1 MQFKLNVLK
10 CLNIEIVILCE
21 TQNYTVYQH
30 DRQPQGWGTHGSGG
44 VAIAIKNSLLFSHE
58 IVGIYKTFDGILGN
72 KLQNRDTEYSKG
84 IIGNYLSPDNYHY
97 GRDPETYFNNCSV
110 LWDTLS
116 DCDLRVGTGDY
127 NSRTKQQLDYIP
139 DIDGNLVPPRTN
151 IDNFKNSHD
160 ESFITFL
167 KDNRAIILNGR
178 VTPQFNNYT
187 FATPRGASVPD
198 YMFCPIDNLNN
209 FEQFKVLLMK
219 DIVNTFNLLPPQNLP
234 DHSFLYGIFGT
245 NQVEK
250 EINSNYQPRLNFQN
264 GPKPPPKKNLKK
276 IDSTF
281 FMNED
286 IQQQVLNTIEKI
298 EANVGNQTEL
308 DMLWGDVKNLFLSEM
323 DKLPILPSSNIKKS
337 KQAI

>member
-1 MQFKLNVLK
+1 M
-10 CLNIEIVILCE
+10 
-21 TQNYTVYQH
+21 
-30 DRQPQGWGTHGSGG
+30 
-44 VAIAIKNSLLFSHE
+44 
-58 IVGIYKTFDGILGN
+58 
-72 KLQNRDTEYSKG
+72 
-84 IIGNYLSPDNYHY
+84 GNYLSPDNYHY

-151 IDNFKNSHD
+151 IDNSQNSHG

-187 FATPRGASVPD
+187 FVTPRGASVPD
-198 YMFCPIDNLNN
+198 YMFCPIDNINN
-209 FEQFKVLLMK
+209 CEQFKVLLMK

-245 NQVEK
+245 YQVEK
-250 EINSNYQPRLNFQN
+250 EINSNYQPRPNFQN

-281 FMNED
+281 FMNEE

-308 DMLWGDVKNLFLSEM
+308 DMLWGMLRIYFCLKWINFQTCH
-323 DKLPILPSSNIKKS
+323 PQIIKT
-337 KQAI
+337 